1 MRQLMVALA
10 VAALVLG
17 GPATA
22 AHAAGSEGLQTHYTV
37 LTPEQAGLTEP
48 AQGFF
53 PFFAG
58 SGQGGTPLGN
68 GIGLGGLAPTTVG
81 ANALFNG
88 QGGCGIFSAGF
99 CPFFSA
105 GPFTSTFLS
114 QGTIGLGGPTSAGLG
129 GLFGNNVLGGGLF
142 GAGAG
147 LGLGANVLGTGL
159 TGNAFGLGLGLGANP
174 FLTGVA
180 GTTLGGTGTVTAGS
194 VFAIG
199 PGGTLIRI
207 R

>member
-1 MRQLMVALA
+1 MRQLLVALA

-17 GPATA
+17 GPAA
-22 AHAAGSEGLQTHYTV
+22 AAQAVGSGERQAHFTV

-68 GIGLGGLAPTTVG
+68 GIGLGGLAPTTLG

-88 QGGCGIFSAGF
+88 HGGCGIFSAGF
-99 CPFFSA
+99 CPFFTA

-129 GLFGNNVLGGGLF
+129 GLFGSNVLGGGFL
-142 GAGAG
+142 GAGA
-147 LGLGANVLGTGL
+147 
-159 TGNAFGLGLGLGANP
+159 GLGLGANP

-180 GTTLGGTGTVTAGS
+180 GATLGGTGTVTIGS